1 MKKYILLIVREYA
14 ETILGAGVTDE
25 EAIEETSKFILE
37 LQRFASQYILTDAEQ
52 SSCHSIHKGHQKSK
66 FSFQITDVH
75 SLEEAAV
82 SPELGLKGNVDAL
95 VNVVLSGDSSPTKRR
110 LMGMELKTGHNQ
122 NLNQAHTIQL
132 SLYVLM
138 LQARYAIDDE
148 KNGGILM
155 YLNNEGQKAIHI
167 TPTSNEFK
175 SLMSIRNHIVNE
187 KKKSLEPRG
196 IIANRT
202 KQEDERRL
210 AIEVMLANM

>member
-1 MKKYILLIVREYA
+1 MLTQDFSTSTMKKYI
-14 ETILGAGVTDE
+14 
-25 EAIEETSKFILE
+25 
-37 LQRFASQYILTDAEQ
+37 
-52 SSCHSIHKGHQKSK
+52 
-66 FSFQITDVH
+66 
-75 SLEEAAV
+75 
-82 SPELGLKGNVDAL
+82 LKGNVDAL
-95 VNVVLSGDSSPTKRR
+95 VNVVLSGDPSPTKRR

-187 KKKSLEPRG
+187 KKKSLEP
-196 IIANRT
+196 
-202 KQEDERRL
+202 
-210 AIEVMLANM
+210 